1 MPPIT
6 PIQVRD
12 RLGIRGGMQAGANVQ
27 TLSDETL
34 TAMVAAA
41 QSQIEARWG
50 LDARDYS
57 TDTRRE
63 FVVMTREQ
71 PYGIAL
77 SRRPLA
83 GIAGVEPIVSVVIG
97 IETQADTIYELDGQ
111 HLVRTNGFY
120 WQAPTRVTYYA
131 EDCDDARREAIYSLI
146 DIWLGEG
153 TPNTFGNRVSNR
165 MNDAVQATIARVGFA
180 EHGVFAL

>member
-6 PIQVRD
+6 PAQVRA
-12 RLGIRGGMQAGANVQ
+12 RLGIRGGVQAGANVQ
-27 TLSDETL
+27 TFADDALA
-34 TAMVAAA
+34 AMVDAA
-41 QSQIEARWG
+41 QTQIEARWG
-50 LDARDYS
+50 LDAHDYD
-57 TDTRRE
+57 TDARRE

-77 SRRPLA
+77 SRRPS
-83 GIAGVEPIVSVVIG
+83 EIVSVVIG
-97 IETQADTIYELDGQ
+97 SETQPDTVYELDGQ

-120 WQAPTRVTYYA
+120 WQAPTKVTYYA

-153 TPNTFGNRVSNR
+153 TPNTFGNRVTNR

-180 EHGVFAL
+180 ERGVFTL